1 MWGVARQ
8 KKARARVFFLTAFW
22 KEDLWKKK
30 VNPFPT
36 QNKKLSNPI
45 SASRDSFCSFAT
57 HTFSPMGTIKTPL
70 EQAPPTVP
78 EFHNEQDVLRHYEQ
92 LSSDCDA
99 ARSKIQELQNQAKEH
114 ELVVDAIKDLDPE
127 RKCFRQV
134 GGVLVER
141 KVKEVLP
148 AVRGNKEQ
156 LDGVVG
162 KIEEQLNVKE
172 MELAELKRKYQI
184 RERGEQAP
192 GDEE

>member
-1 MWGVARQ
+1 ME
-8 KKARARVFFLTAFW
+8 KKSQ
-22 KEDLWKKK
+22 
-30 VNPFPT
+30 PFSHRE
-36 QNKKLSNPI
+36 QKLSNPI

-192 GDEE
+192 GDED